1 MILSNVTFGG
11 CQVPSQ
17 FSTEAVLVKK
27 SAPKNGMI
35 QNRAMPCF
43 GGPPR
48 HEQALMLPSL

>member
-11 CQVPSQ
+11 FQVPSQ

-48 HEQALMLPSL
+48 HEQALMLA